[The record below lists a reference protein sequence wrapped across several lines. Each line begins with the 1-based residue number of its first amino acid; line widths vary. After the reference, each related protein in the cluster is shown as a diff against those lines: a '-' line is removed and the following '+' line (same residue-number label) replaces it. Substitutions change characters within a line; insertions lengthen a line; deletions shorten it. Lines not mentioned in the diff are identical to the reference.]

1 MYKKSYVAKLLV
13 VMHEINNAVKVGKIS
28 TIFAFGD
35 IFPRVSTEER
45 VFPVRMEG
53 LGI

>member
-1 MYKKSYVAKLLV
+1 MYKKSYVAKCMV
-13 VMHEINNAVKVGKIS
+13 VMHEIYTAVKVGKTR